1 MREKME
7 GGTVMVC
14 EAQVD
19 DETEP
24 LLKFCFSVKA
34 QNGCVSQRQD
44 EDLMPHAKGKAETGE
59 TGMPFISDIPALNL
73 IKGNQAVIYKQPR
86 VI

>member
-24 LLKFCFSVKA
+24 LLKFCFSVQA
-34 QNGCVSQRQD
+34 QNGCVS
-44 EDLMPHAKGKAETGE
+44 
-59 TGMPFISDIPALNL
+59 
-73 IKGNQAVIYKQPR
+73 
-86 VI
+86 

>member
-1 MREKME
+1 MRVVVVVTGRKEKKGRGKGREGEGRGGKKKGERRGGKEREEEKMREKME

-24 LLKFCFSVKA
+24 LLIFCFSVQA
-34 QNGCVSQRQD
+34 QNGCVS
-44 EDLMPHAKGKAETGE
+44 
-59 TGMPFISDIPALNL
+59 
-73 IKGNQAVIYKQPR
+73 
-86 VI
+86 